1 MDSKRLEL
9 NKNYE
14 SKIREVY
21 GELRKSE
28 RKVAD
33 YVLQNKG
40 KISIMGLE
48 EVAKQS
54 DVSTPTVVRFTK
66 ALGYE
71 GFKEFKMELLKS
83 LPPNDEIEND
93 KMLLDLHVSKDDKL
107 EDLPMKI
114 IGLSIKALEDTL
126 KFLNYEDYRK
136 AIELITNSDII
147 DIYGVGNSGS
157 IGSDFMNKLTRIG
170 INCRA
175 YSDNHLQQ
183 LCACHLTKNDLA
195 IAISHSGGTKDTI
208 DALHIA
214 KESGA
219 KTLVLTNFKAS
230 KITKYADI
238 TLFTGDTEKTFYSET
253 MSSRI
258 SQLALVDMLY
268 MGILLSN
275 YDKYTKRLNKVN
287 NLSKFRTY

>member
-1 MDSKRLEL
+1 MNNKRLEL

-28 RKVAD
+28 QKVAD
-33 YVLQNKG
+33 YVLQNKE

-54 DVSTPTVVRFTK
+54 DVSTPTVIRFTK
-66 ALGYE
+66 ALGYD
-71 GFKEFKMELLKS
+71 GFKEFKIELLKS
-83 LPPNDEIEND
+83 LPQNDEIKND
-93 KMLLDLHVSKDDKL
+93 KILLDLHVNKNDKL
-107 EDLPMKI
+107 EDLPIKI

-126 KFLNYEDYRK
+126 KFLNYKDYRK
-136 AIELITNSDII
+136 AIELITNSNII

-157 IGSDFMNKLTRIG
+157 IGNDFMNKLTRVG
-170 INCRA
+170 INCRT

-183 LCACHLTKNDLA
+183 LCACHLTENDLA

-268 MGILLSN
+268 MGILLSD